1 MISIHVR
8 KLEEQMKL
16 VLLLMVTLG
25 FSLNPILAEG
35 QVKKILVLGDSLAE
49 GYGLEESMAF
59 PRVIETELRNK
70 KLNVEI
76 INGGVSGAT
85 SANGLQR
92 LKWHLKKPVDM
103 VLLELGANDGLRG
116 LKLEETKKNLKS
128 IIQYAKDK
136 KIKIAMLGILMPPN
150 YGKDYTTQFEK
161 MYKEIAK
168 EEKLPFLPF
177 LLEGVA
183 GVPSLNLPDGIHPN
197 QKGHEVI
204 GKKVAVF
211 VEKLL

>member
-1 MISIHVR
+1 
-8 KLEEQMKL
+8 MKL
-16 VLLLMVTLG
+16 VLLLMFTLG
-25 FSLNPILAEG
+25 FSLSQSLADSSI
-35 QVKKILVLGDSLAE
+35 KKILVLGDSLAE

-59 PRVIETELRNK
+59 PRIIEKELRNK
-70 KLNVEI
+70 NKEIEI

-92 LKWHLKKPVDM
+92 LKWHLKKPVDL

-116 LKLEETKKNLKS
+116 LKIEETKKNLKS
-128 IIQYAKDK
+128 IIQYARDK
-136 KIKIAMLGILMPPN
+136 KIKIALLGILMPPN
-150 YGKDYTTQFEK
+150 YGKEYTTQFEK

-204 GKKVAVF
+204 GKKVAQF

>member
-1 MISIHVR
+1 
-8 KLEEQMKL
+8 MKFILMLMVLLGVFIPQNL
-16 VLLLMVTLG
+16 VLAST
-25 FSLNPILAEG
+25 
-35 QVKKILVLGDSLAE
+35 KILILGDSLAE

-59 PRVIETELRNK
+59 PRIVESELRLK
-70 KLNVEI
+70 KFDISV

-92 LKWHLKKPVDM
+92 LKWHFKKPIDL

-116 LKLEETKKNLKS
+116 LKIEETKKNLKA
-128 IIQYAKDK
+128 IIQFAREK
-136 KIKIAMLGILMPPN
+136 KVKIALLGILMPPN
-150 YGKDYTTQFEK
+150 YGKEYTSKFEK
-161 MYKEIAK
+161 MYKEIAQ

-183 GVPSLNLPDGIHPN
+183 GVPALNLPDGIHPN

-204 GKKVAVF
+204 GKRVAVF
-211 VEKLL
+211 VEKIL

>member
-1 MISIHVR
+1 
-8 KLEEQMKL
+8 MKL
-16 VLLLMVTLG
+16 VLLLMFALG
-25 FSLNPILAEG
+25 FSFSQTLADSS
-35 QVKKILVLGDSLAE
+35 VKKILVLGDSLAE

-59 PRVIETELRNK
+59 PRIVEKELRNK
-70 KLNVEI
+70 KREIEI

-92 LKWHLKKPVDM
+92 LKWHLKKPVDLI
-103 VLLELGANDGLRG
+103 LLELGANDGLRG
-116 LKLEETKKNLKS
+116 LKIDETKKNLKS
-128 IIQYAKDK
+128 IIQFAREK
-136 KIKIAMLGILMPPN
+136 KIKIALLGILMPPN
-150 YGKDYTTQFEK
+150 YGKEYTTQFEK

-204 GKKVAVF
+204 GKKVAQF

>member
-1 MISIHVR
+1 
-8 KLEEQMKL
+8 MKL
-16 VLLLMVTLG
+16 VLLLMFALG
-25 FSLNPILAEG
+25 FSFSQTLADSS
-35 QVKKILVLGDSLAE
+35 VKKILVLGDSLAE

-59 PRVIETELRNK
+59 PRIVEKELRNK
-70 KLNVEI
+70 KREIEI

-92 LKWHLKKPVDM
+92 LKWHLKKPVDLI
-103 VLLELGANDGLRG
+103 LLELGANDGLRG
-116 LKLEETKKNLKS
+116 LKIDETKKNLKS
-128 IIQYAKDK
+128 IIQFAREK
-136 KIKIAMLGILMPPN
+136 KIKIALLGILMPPN
-150 YGKDYTTQFEK
+150 YGKEYTTQFEK

-204 GKKVAVF
+204 GKKVAQF
-211 VEKLL
+211 VEKLKLVVTKFIK

>member
-1 MISIHVR
+1 
-8 KLEEQMKL
+8 MKL
-16 VLLLMVTLG
+16 VLLLMFALG
-25 FSLNPILAEG
+25 FSFSQTFADSS
-35 QVKKILVLGDSLAE
+35 VKKILVLGDSLAE

-59 PRVIETELRNK
+59 PRIVEKELRNK
-70 KLNVEI
+70 KREIEI

-92 LKWHLKKPVDM
+92 LKWHLKKPVDLI
-103 VLLELGANDGLRG
+103 LLELGANDGLRG
-116 LKLEETKKNLKS
+116 LKIDETKKNLKS
-128 IIQYAKDK
+128 IIQFAREK
-136 KIKIAMLGILMPPN
+136 KIKIALLGILMPPN
-150 YGKDYTTQFEK
+150 YGKEYTTQFEK

-204 GKKVAVF
+204 GKKVAQF